1 MKDVEN
7 VTGRMGEG
15 EVVAPTE
22 EIENGIIADDE
33 QLAECVT
40 AGVRLG
46 ASETVIAR
54 TGEAGDGR
62 GPDPWL
68 PLLQIGAQLAAAL
81 AAAGD
86 SKVAEHPWIER
97 DLSTGVQKLKVP
109 LPAPE
114 TAGHLADALLAIA
127 DLLRGR
133 RRHERSG

>member
-22 EIENGIIADDE
+22 EIETGTTADDARLRE
-33 QLAECVT
+33 RVT
-40 AGVRLG
+40 AGVG
-46 ASETVIAR
+46 SGVTETVNPR
-54 TGEAGDGR
+54 TGEAGDDR

-68 PLLQIGAQLAAAL
+68 PLLQFGAQLAAAL

-86 SKVAEHPWIER
+86 SKAAGHPWIER

-114 TAGHLADALLAIA
+114 TTGQLADALSAIA
-127 DLLRGR
+127 DLLRGGP
-133 RRHERSG
+133 RHERSG